1 MIRDKKILLVDDDP
15 AIRNMLEVILR
26 KEQFQNI
33 YKAMTGADAIRISQ
47 EIEPDMIVLDIML
60 PDMDGYEV
68 CRNIRLTSMAPILF
82 LSAKS
87 DEVDKLVSYAMGG
100 DDYITKPFSPK
111 ELVARITAVL
121 KRQEFYHMM
130 GKKESNNQ
138 FSFGAFTIDF
148 DKKLLLQGETEVPLT
163 AKEYAI
169 LEYLVRNRNI
179 TVSRDKLVENVWDSD
194 YDGFDN
200 TVMVHIRHL
209 REKVEADP
217 SNPIYI
223 RTVKGRGYVFSI

>member
-15 AIRNMLEVILR
+15 AISNMLEVILR

-121 KRQEFYHMM
+121 KRQEFYHTM

-148 DKKLLLQGETEVPLT
+148 DKKLLLQGEAEVPLT

-179 TVSRDKLVENVWDSD
+179 TVSRDRLVENVWDSD

-223 RTVKGRGYVFSI
+223 RTVKGRGYVFNI